1 MEPSLLPQPSAGPGY
16 FLEVRNIGKRF
27 GAFTA
32 LDKVSMGV
40 LPGEFVSILGPSGCG
55 KTTLLRVIAG
65 LEAQNEGTVWIDGRN
80 VSGEPVAKR
89 HMGIVFQSYALF
101 PNINVT
107 NNVQYG
113 LRRLTADARRKRAM
127 DMLDLVGLA
136 DQADKFPAQ
145 LSGGQQQRVA
155 LARALAPNP
164 SLLLLD
170 EPLSALD
177 AGVRQRL
184 RGEIRGIQKKLG
196 VTTVMVTHDQE
207 EALTMADRI
216 VVMNEGQLV
225 QFSPPEK
232 VYTAPADVFVA
243 GFIGA
248 MNFLPQCLRHG
259 SSRASFLNYDLELGI
274 PLPEFPES
282 LTLAIRPEHI
292 RVEQPPGPS
301 NNRVR
306 TKIRNIEFRGS
317 VSRVMVHI
325 QTADGQPSPHFLEI
339 ELQPKAVDR
348 LRLQNIDQLDVHLP
362 PRHLLAFPQPETAAR
377 NQKTGPA

>member
-1 MEPSLLPQPSAGPGY
+1 MELSLLPHQQAVPDY
-16 FLEVRNIGKRF
+16 FLEVRDIGKRF
-27 GAFTA
+27 GAFKA
-32 LDKVSMGV
+32 LDKVSMGIF
-40 LPGEFVSILGPSGCG
+40 PGEFVSVLGPSGCG

-65 LEAQNEGTVWIDGRN
+65 LEPQNEGTVWINGRN
-80 VSGEPVAKR
+80 VSCEPVSGR
-89 HMGIVFQSYALF
+89 NMGIVFQSYALF

-113 LRRLTADARRKRAM
+113 LRQMKTSARRKRAM
-127 DMLDLVGLA
+127 EMLDLVGLA

-177 AGVRQRL
+177 ARVRQRL
-184 RGEIRGIQKKLG
+184 RSEIRGIQKKLG

-216 VVMNEGQLV
+216 VVMNEGRLV

-232 VYTAPADVFVA
+232 VYATPADTFVA

-259 SSRASFLNYDLELGI
+259 PCQASFLNYDLEIGT
-274 PLPEFPES
+274 PLSDSPHS

-292 RVEQPPGPS
+292 CVGQPSEYAGNS
-301 NNRVR
+301 VR

-317 VSRVMVHI
+317 VSRVMLHI
-325 QTADGQPSPHFLEI
+325 QTPDGQPSAHYLEM

-348 LRLQNIDQLDVHLP
+348 LQLNDMGQLEVHLP
-362 PRHLLAFPQPETAAR
+362 ARHLLAFPHPEAFIR
-377 NQKTGPA
+377 NKNIGIA